1 MKALVKILVKVGS
14 TDRKQTIALTFLL
27 DNIYIR
33 FGSGLCGRVV
43 GVLMGAGC
51 APLVAGLFLFC
62 YVCVGGDFVLSL
74 SGGGRSDVVEAFGS
88 TSRYLDDLLSID
100 NDFFDS
106 MVNRVSL
113 RASVGWG

>member
-62 YVCVGGDFVLSL
+62 YVCVGGTSCCPFRGVVGLMLLRLSVLL
-74 SGGGRSDVVEAFGS
+74 
-88 TSRYLDDLLSID
+88 LDIW
-100 NDFFDS
+100 
-106 MVNRVSL
+106 MTY
-113 RASVGWG
+113 